1 MSAKT
6 VLTSLALIA
15 SFGFA
20 GHAVAAPQSDPDAV
34 SVKVAIGDLNLADGA
49 GAATALRRI
58 HNAAGSICGARPY
71 ALDLQRAADYRQCMA
86 ATVGQAVAS
95 LASPAVTALYNGERE
110 MVQTAS
116 R

>member
-1 MSAKT
+1 MPAKT
-6 VLTSLALIA
+6 VLSSLALIA
-15 SFGFA
+15 SIGFA
-20 GHAVAAPQSDPDAV
+20 GHAVAAPNANPDAV
-34 SVKVAIGDLNLADGA
+34 SVKVAIGDLNLSNGA

-71 ALDLQRAADYRQCMA
+71 ALDLERTAEYRECMA
-86 ATVGQAVAS
+86 TTVGQAVAS
-95 LASPAVTALYNGERE
+95 LASPGVTALYNGERA

>member
-1 MSAKT
+1 MSAKILLST
-6 VLTSLALIA
+6 IALIA
-15 SFGFA
+15 SVGFA
-20 GHAVAAPQSDPDAV
+20 GTTFAAPQSDPDAV
-34 SVKVAIGDLNLADGA
+34 SVKVAIGDLNLANRA

-58 HNAAGSICGARPY
+58 HNAAGDICGARPSN
-71 ALDLQRAADYRQCMA
+71 LDLQRTADYRECMA

-95 LASPAVTALYNGERE
+95 LASPTVTALYNGERR

>member
-6 VLTSLALIA
+6 LLTTFALIA
-15 SFGFA
+15 SVGLA
-20 GHAVAAPQSDPDAV
+20 GHAVAAPQSDPDVV
-34 SVKVAIGDLNLADGA
+34 SIKVAVGDLNLADRG

-71 ALDLQRAADYRQCMA
+71 ALDLERSADYHQCMA

-95 LASPAVTALYNGERE
+95 LASPNVTALYNGERM
-110 MVQTAS
+110 MVLTAS